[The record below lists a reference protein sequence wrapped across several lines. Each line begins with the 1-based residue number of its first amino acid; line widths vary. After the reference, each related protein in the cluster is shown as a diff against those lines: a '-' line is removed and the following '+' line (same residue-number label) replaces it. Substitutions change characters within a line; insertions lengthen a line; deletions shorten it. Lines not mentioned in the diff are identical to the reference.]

1 MSALSADE
9 VELIAE
15 AKDLIIQQALDL
27 NIAVPDPDGEKKEYR
42 NAHVKQISK
51 RLTDLMERKG
61 PR

>member
-15 AKDLIIQQALDL
+15 AKDLINQQASEL
-27 NIAVPDPDGEKKEYR
+27 NIVAPGVDDEKKEYR
-42 NAHVKQISK
+42 TAHVKQLNK
-51 RLTDLMERKG
+51 RLTDLIERKG